1 MKVILL
7 GLLCSLSFSIFAQ
20 TEKEAVDAFFD
31 ALIKSDYDLASQQMD
46 TIELQKFHSFFVAI
60 GQAEKL
66 KNNYNKFAVGPF
78 QKYKDIEE
86 FKKVSPPKFFSDFLT
101 FTLAQDQQMIQ
112 MLSNAKYKYVG
123 SVKESDTASYAIIK
137 FGMNLGGETIEMTD
151 VVPLI
156 YRNGSFK
163 LGLKAD
169 MQIMA
174 QAFKA
179 QLSKT

>member
-1 MKVILL
+1 M
-7 GLLCSLSFSIFAQ
+7 LCCLSFSTLAQ

-31 ALIKSDYDLASQQMD
+31 ALIKSDYDLASQLMD
-46 TIELQKFHSFFVAI
+46 SKELDEFHRFFVELGEI
-60 GQAEKL
+60 EKS
-66 KNNYNKFAVGPF
+66 KDTYGKFAVGPF
-78 QKYKDIEE
+78 QKYKNIEE
-86 FKKVSPPKFFSDFLT
+86 FKAAPPSKFFSDFLT
-101 FTLAQDQQMIQ
+101 FTLSQDQQMIQ

-123 SVKESDTASYAIIK
+123 SVKESDNTSYAVIK
-137 FGMNLGGETIEMTD
+137 FGMNLGGELIEMTD

-156 YRNGSFK
+156 KRNGSFK

-179 QLSKT
+179 QLNKT